1 MGFLDLFGPPQ
12 ESRRSKDSLPSVAS
26 TRPDKHR
33 GADTF
38 QEPVDL
44 NTAWRYFR
52 HDLTSHHDAGF
63 HLVLPC
69 LKADSNS
76 HTTACGMCV
85 RIVDLDVHLRIQSIL
100 PPKFTSASVSLVLP
114 RHAVFSMLRLVHMD
128 QGTVVVSDVQ
138 PRSAAAVAG
147 IRPGFRLVHSDR
159 HGDSLYQVTL
169 HGSTDNVIF
178 DWSRCGIK
186 CRRVLDMVFVM
197 EVGCS
202 PYAQHCGTRV
212 PFMGFEAVSEFISG
226 SPRFR
231 LPLTLD
237 LLDTTHEVY
246 MALVDTERRLSTASL
261 RLFHMDKATEQ
272 LRMLFVT
279 VHSAVLVP
287 LGLADVHD
295 TCGLAALGLA
305 TRRALLPFLLATS
318 RRPQAP
324 DFVRLVKTLQ
334 SQFRRASALGPVAA
348 QFVSIVLYTCCCA
361 DDGVV
366 SREAAGAFRELI
378 QMLPLNVVLL
388 YVVPLVNR
396 MKTSSKASVRLA
408 SIGVVAELI
417 ARVHQK
423 TLAIRLHDQHDTKP
437 DSPWPWT
444 GVGDMEAL
452 RWRHQMLEAGILF
465 AELSTDNDP
474 TVSCAA
480 RQYLPSTLAD
490 LMPFDVNWMWIV
502 PLVEVLSK
510 ALMPDSRLDALY
522 MCLQLAAH
530 HPTTSFWRMRLAG
543 VFATLANDG
552 NNSIRKA
559 AADKFVD
566 FLMKIHLRELAD
578 EYDDTCH
585 GASSRHKASSS
596 FMILSDTHIECPG
609 DCAGSA
615 ESHVSDVRRR
625 CMSSVDEL
633 PSAEENAHILFTLL
647 DAFTNLL
654 QALEMQK
661 IACRHVREVAALF
674 GRDILVKFL
683 IPAIQDVIVTDMHE
697 CKCHGSS
704 AVYDSV
710 HHALGDARF
719 LEHVAPLVAG
729 IVDAEWKLRV
739 AWAYNLAPLLRWLG
753 VDAFMATF
761 QSSLEALTVDG
772 VAQVRQLAL
781 EAWVAVVDLEGQ
793 HVPLTG
799 DADDRMW
806 TKTALAF
813 VRQMTLTGN
822 HHVRILCVHFYATV
836 SHMLTSEQVESDVVP
851 ALTLLCQD
859 AVPNVRVA
867 CARELRN
874 MTVSHAHGEMLVA
887 RLQLDTD
894 LDVKS
899 YCSNHHHDDNDDV
912 NAIQL
917 HG

>member
-1 MGFLDLFGPPQ
+1 MTVLHA
-12 ESRRSKDSLPSVAS
+12 PSTARLS
-26 TRPDKHR
+26 T
-33 GADTF
+33 
-38 QEPVDL
+38 L
-44 NTAWRYFR
+44 
-52 HDLTSHHDAGF
+52 S
-63 HLVLPC
+63 
-69 LKADSNS
+69 SS
-76 HTTACGMCV
+76 
-85 RIVDLDVHLRIQSIL
+85 L

-128 QGTVVVSDVQ
+128 QGMVVVSDVQ
-138 PRSAAAVAG
+138 PHSAAAVAG
-147 IRPGFRLVHSDR
+147 IRPGFR
-159 HGDSLYQVTL
+159 
-169 HGSTDNVIF
+169 
-178 DWSRCGIK
+178 
-186 CRRVLDMVFVM
+186 
-197 EVGCS
+197 
-202 PYAQHCGTRV
+202 TRV

-237 LLDTTHEVY
+237 LLDTTHDVY
-246 MALVDTERRLSTASL
+246 MALVDMERRLSTASL

-279 VHSAVLVP
+279 VHATVLVP

-318 RRPQAP
+318 RRPQAS

-423 TLAIRLHDQHDTKP
+423 TLAIRLHDQHKP
-437 DSPWPWT
+437 DSPSPWT

-596 FMILSDTHIECPG
+596 FLILSDTQRECPG

-899 YCSNHHHDDNDDV
+899 YCSNHHHDDNDDM

>member
-38 QEPVDL
+38 QVPVDL

-52 HDLTSHHDAGF
+52 HDLTSHHDAETSLADAPPAAFTLWSPRAMDVNLLHISIRLEHGTIEHSVVGVLGPGF

-85 RIVDLDVHLRIQSIL
+85 RIVDLDVHLRIHHVHATVGCRVEHRDICIYERVPWSLL
-100 PPKFTSASVSLVLP
+100 PTKFTSASVSLVLP

-147 IRPGFRLVHSDR
+147 IRPGFRVVHVNDEDVTSVHQLYTLTTSTPSSPSSSYLSLHFAESDR

-202 PYAQHCGTRV
+202 PYAQHCGIARGNCIVAVNGTRV

-295 TCGLAALGLA
+295 TCGLAALGLT

-366 SREAAGAFRELI
+366 SREAAGAFREI
-378 QMLPLNVVLL
+378 IRMLPLNVVLL

-417 ARVHQK
+417 TRVHQK

-578 EYDDTCH
+578 EFDDTCH

-596 FMILSDTHIECPG
+596 FLILSDTQRECPG

-654 QALEMQK
+654 QDAPVEMQK

-683 IPAIQDVIVTDMHE
+683 VPAIQDVIVTDMHE

-710 HHALGDARF
+710 HH
-719 LEHVAPLVAG
+719 
-729 IVDAEWKLRV
+729 
-739 AWAYNLAPLLRWLG
+739 
-753 VDAFMATF
+753 
-761 QSSLEALTVDG
+761 
-772 VAQVRQLAL
+772 
-781 EAWVAVVDLEGQ
+781 
-793 HVPLTG
+793 
-799 DADDRMW
+799 
-806 TKTALAF
+806 
-813 VRQMTLTGN
+813 
-822 HHVRILCVHFYATV
+822 IL
-836 SHMLTSEQVESDVVP
+836 
-851 ALTLLCQD
+851 
-859 AVPNVRVA
+859 
-867 CARELRN
+867 ARELCCVTPLLTG
-874 MTVSHAHGEMLVA
+874 MPDVITSDIVPFLA
-887 RLQLDTD
+887 RLFQNVHHTHVL
-894 LDVKS
+894 
-899 YCSNHHHDDNDDV
+899 YCYNH
-912 NAIQL
+912 AIVL
-917 HG
+917 L

>member
-1 MGFLDLFGPPQ
+1 MGLFDDHDLHVDPLRALSMGFLDLFGPPQ

-38 QEPVDL
+38 QAPVDL

-85 RIVDLDVHLRIQSIL
+85 RIVDLDVHLRIQYAPLFPSIFHHHNVRIPHGLRSHVHATVGCRVEHRDICIYERVPWSLL

-128 QGTVVVSDVQ
+128 QGMVVVSDVQ

-396 MKTSSKASVRLA
+396 MKTS
-408 SIGVVAELI
+408 
-417 ARVHQK
+417 
-423 TLAIRLHDQHDTKP
+423 
-437 DSPWPWT
+437 
-444 GVGDMEAL
+444 
-452 RWRHQMLEAGILF
+452 
-465 AELSTDNDP
+465 
-474 TVSCAA
+474 
-480 RQYLPSTLAD
+480 
-490 LMPFDVNWMWIV
+490 
-502 PLVEVLSK
+502 
-510 ALMPDSRLDALY
+510 
-522 MCLQLAAH
+522 
-530 HPTTSFWRMRLAG
+530 
-543 VFATLANDG
+543 
-552 NNSIRKA
+552 
-559 AADKFVD
+559 
-566 FLMKIHLRELAD
+566 
-578 EYDDTCH
+578 
-585 GASSRHKASSS
+585 
-596 FMILSDTHIECPG
+596 
-609 DCAGSA
+609 
-615 ESHVSDVRRR
+615 
-625 CMSSVDEL
+625 
-633 PSAEENAHILFTLL
+633 
-647 DAFTNLL
+647 
-654 QALEMQK
+654 
-661 IACRHVREVAALF
+661 
-674 GRDILVKFL
+674 
-683 IPAIQDVIVTDMHE
+683 
-697 CKCHGSS
+697 
-704 AVYDSV
+704 
-710 HHALGDARF
+710 
-719 LEHVAPLVAG
+719 
-729 IVDAEWKLRV
+729 
-739 AWAYNLAPLLRWLG
+739 
-753 VDAFMATF
+753 
-761 QSSLEALTVDG
+761 
-772 VAQVRQLAL
+772 
-781 EAWVAVVDLEGQ
+781 
-793 HVPLTG
+793 
-799 DADDRMW
+799 
-806 TKTALAF
+806 
-813 VRQMTLTGN
+813 
-822 HHVRILCVHFYATV
+822 
-836 SHMLTSEQVESDVVP
+836 
-851 ALTLLCQD
+851 
-859 AVPNVRVA
+859 
-867 CARELRN
+867 
-874 MTVSHAHGEMLVA
+874 
-887 RLQLDTD
+887 
-894 LDVKS
+894 
-899 YCSNHHHDDNDDV
+899 
-912 NAIQL
+912 
-917 HG
+917 

>member
-1 MGFLDLFGPPQ
+1 
-12 ESRRSKDSLPSVAS
+12 
-26 TRPDKHR
+26 
-33 GADTF
+33 
-38 QEPVDL
+38 
-44 NTAWRYFR
+44 
-52 HDLTSHHDAGF
+52 
-63 HLVLPC
+63 
-69 LKADSNS
+69 
-76 HTTACGMCV
+76 
-85 RIVDLDVHLRIQSIL
+85 
-100 PPKFTSASVSLVLP
+100 
-114 RHAVFSMLRLVHMD
+114 
-128 QGTVVVSDVQ
+128 
-138 PRSAAAVAG
+138 
-147 IRPGFRLVHSDR
+147 
-159 HGDSLYQVTL
+159 
-169 HGSTDNVIF
+169 
-178 DWSRCGIK
+178 
-186 CRRVLDMVFVM
+186 
-197 EVGCS
+197 
-202 PYAQHCGTRV
+202 
-212 PFMGFEAVSEFISG
+212 
-226 SPRFR
+226 
-231 LPLTLD
+231 
-237 LLDTTHEVY
+237 
-246 MALVDTERRLSTASL
+246 
-261 RLFHMDKATEQ
+261 
-272 LRMLFVT
+272 
-279 VHSAVLVP
+279 
-287 LGLADVHD
+287 
-295 TCGLAALGLA
+295 
-305 TRRALLPFLLATS
+305 
-318 RRPQAP
+318 
-324 DFVRLVKTLQ
+324 
-334 SQFRRASALGPVAA
+334 
-348 QFVSIVLYTCCCA
+348 
-361 DDGVV
+361 
-366 SREAAGAFRELI
+366 
-378 QMLPLNVVLL
+378 
-388 YVVPLVNR
+388 
-396 MKTSSKASVRLA
+396 KASVRLA

-710 HHALGDARF
+710 HHILARELCCVTPLLAGMPDVITSDIVPFLARLFQNALGDARF